1 MKGEKGPVQEGII
14 VKQTNILPQRDR
26 YRVIWYNNADYSTI
40 MAWSLQQRV
49 PIVQVAHDLIVS
61 YVACQKAGHEKTI
74 SQLKLD
80 IAILAEELTRYIDRY
95 GKIPSSDRAKD
106 KATE

>member
-1 MKGEKGPVQEGII
+1 LKGKKRPVQEGII
-14 VKQTNILPQRDR
+14 VKKTNILPQRDR
-26 YRVIWYNNADYSTI
+26 YRVIWYNRDDYATI
-40 MAWSLQQRV
+40 MALSLQQKV

-80 IAILAEELTRYIDRY
+80 MAVLAEELTRYIDQF
-95 GKIPSSDRAKD
+95 GKMPISDRAKD
-106 KATE
+106 RAAE